1 MCTMY
6 CTVPGHREAMQV
18 RADLRRDWVQAL
30 GAGAPDLLDHIPLRT
45 LQQVRVL
52 RHPRVLRTLGIEE
65 SEK

>member
-1 MCTMY
+1 
-6 CTVPGHREAMQV
+6 MQV